1 MKNTNLITDDILFI
15 GGALLL
21 LITGLLII
29 FLFQLFK
36 NKKIIDIS
44 ENIEKNLF
52 NVSKLIEIQN
62 SQSVQVN
69 NNFDIIQK
77 KVKDLE
83 EIVEMTNREISVMSE
98 GIKEEV
104 GVSKAIEMARKGA
117 SLEEIKKNVS
127 LSEDQAKLI
136 LKFHGKDN

>member
-1 MKNTNLITDDILFI
+1 MKTTNLITDDILFI

-52 NVSKLIEIQN
+52 NVSKLIEICT
-62 SQSVQVN
+62 S
-69 NNFDIIQK
+69 
-77 KVKDLE
+77 
-83 EIVEMTNREISVMSE
+83 
-98 GIKEEV
+98 
-104 GVSKAIEMARKGA
+104 
-117 SLEEIKKNVS
+117 
-127 LSEDQAKLI
+127 
-136 LKFHGKDN
+136 